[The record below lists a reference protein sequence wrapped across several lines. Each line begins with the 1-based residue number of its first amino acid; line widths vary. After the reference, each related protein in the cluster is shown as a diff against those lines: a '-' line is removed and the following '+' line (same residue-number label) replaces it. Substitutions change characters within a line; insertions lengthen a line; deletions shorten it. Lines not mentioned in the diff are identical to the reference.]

1 MSPIEGLSDVRRLP
15 RLGKIRMGI
24 KVVSQTSG
32 KEYPQKTDYFVCP
45 PEVQKVYGEKPKSLD
60 IIIPV
65 EDDEKWCAQWY
76 KLYSQTQGCVCHG
89 DGGGEASDRC
99 FRKFDTATGCIAHR
113 DAKNVEWR
121 PYVCWGPG
129 CPDYIAKDGCKPVLQ
144 LMFNL
149 YKVEGLGIYEIDT
162 SSKNSIININSCADY
177 IRSIF
182 GRVARIPLKLTIGP
196 KEVNLPD
203 TGKRQTI
210 YVLNLNTDMTLLDMV
225 NATKHFQALLPQG
238 QRIVMPAPDEEMV
251 PEDLAEDGEEPPEVI
266 KEDVKVAVNS
276 AAATSA
282 ETVITTA
289 APAAA
294 TVTTAGTAETTKKP
308 TEEELNQIFM
318 DLKSAG
324 PRIKVHPEEIGA
336 MINDLRKKKV
346 AAVSRE
352 GLTDRFLNTYRV
364 QREELAKAKT
374 YEDMLNILC
383 DEHLKDFIIWLTELT
398 NKN

>member
-1 MSPIEGLSDVRRLP
+1 
-15 RLGKIRMGI
+15 
-24 KVVSQTSG
+24 
-32 KEYPQKTDYFVCP
+32 
-45 PEVQKVYGEKPKSLD
+45 
-60 IIIPV
+60 
-65 EDDEKWCAQWY
+65 
-76 KLYSQTQGCVCHG
+76 
-89 DGGGEASDRC
+89 
-99 FRKFDTATGCIAHR
+99 
-113 DAKNVEWR
+113 
-121 PYVCWGPG
+121 
-129 CPDYIAKDGCKPVLQ
+129 
-144 LMFNL
+144 
-149 YKVEGLGIYEIDT
+149 
-162 SSKNSIININSCADY
+162 
-177 IRSIF
+177 
-182 GRVARIPLKLTIGP
+182 
-196 KEVNLPD
+196 
-203 TGKRQTI
+203 
-210 YVLNLNTDMTLLDMV
+210 
-225 NATKHFQALLPQG
+225 
-238 QRIVMPAPDEEMV
+238 MPAPDEEMV

-383 DEHLKDFIIWLTELT
+383 DEHLKDFIVWLTELT